1 MKKKILALLLAA
13 AATVSLLSG
22 CGANSGN
29 AVPARAAGGILLIV
43 PLRGLFQGLELL
55 HVMAEK
61 QFRVMLRGLCAGRS
75 CFPAPQQGG
84 YHGADC

>member
-1 MKKKILALLLAA
+1 MCIRDSFK
-13 AATVSLLSG
+13 V
-22 CGANSGN
+22 SGN

-61 QFRVMLRGLCAGRS
+61 QFRVMLRGIGLTEKELEILGVAHAGE
-75 CFPAPQQGG
+75 
-84 YHGADC
+84 